1 MSVGTFFGDACH
13 LAAHLDVAICVV
25 RIHDRQRNRRPL
37 LHVASFGAA
46 FGTVHPDHVTIIVEP
61 HGRHLR
67 GAVWHHRS
75 KVGKRLLLLE
85 QVEIGIGNLGHLRL
99 LVTWQTD
106 GESAATRLLGAN
118 QQARNLMQ
126 TRSISFFSE
135 GVRLAGTLFA
145 PADLRTGERRAGI
158 VLGHGYTGVRDLYLP
173 DIARVLCE
181 AGFAVLTFD
190 YKGWGDSD
198 GPKSRLA
205 PYSRVIDAQ
214 SAVTWL
220 GAQEFVDPERLGI
233 YGTSYGG
240 ATVVWVAAV
249 DPRVKCVVSV
259 VGVGN
264 GQRWMR
270 SVRRPDEYN
279 DLLQRSAEDRVR
291 RVMEGHSALAERTEI
306 LLPDRQSAELAAA
319 ARQGNPGAVSQIPLE
334 FIDDTLGFNAEW

>member
-1 MSVGTFFGDACH
+1 
-13 LAAHLDVAICVV
+13 
-25 RIHDRQRNRRPL
+25 
-37 LHVASFGAA
+37 
-46 FGTVHPDHVTIIVEP
+46 
-61 HGRHLR
+61 
-67 GAVWHHRS
+67 
-75 KVGKRLLLLE
+75 
-85 QVEIGIGNLGHLRL
+85 
-99 LVTWQTD
+99 
-106 GESAATRLLGAN
+106 
-118 QQARNLMQ
+118 MQ
-126 TRSISFFSE
+126 TRSISFYSK
-135 GVRLAGTLFA
+135 GVRLAGTLFT
-145 PADLRTGERRAGI
+145 PGDLRSGERRAGI
-158 VLGHGYTGVRDLYLP
+158 VLCHGYTGVRDLYLP
-173 DIARVLCE
+173 DIANTLCE
-181 AGFAVLTFD
+181 AGFVVLSFD

-205 PYSRVIDAQ
+205 PYSRVIDSQ

-270 SVRRPDEYN
+270 SVRRPDEYH

-291 RVMEGHSALAERTEI
+291 RVMEGNSAFAERTEI

-319 ARQGNPGAVSQIPLE
+319 ARRGNPGAVSQIPLE
-334 FIDDTLGFNAEW
+334 FIDDTLGFNAEWVVDRIAPRPALFITTDNDRLVPPEESEVMYRRAGEPKKLVVLHGFGHYEVYTGEAFRQVMAETLPWFRQHLR